1 MFCEITIGPI
11 GGVPCS
17 TGWWGGAAGD
27 VGYQGTH
34 PAGIYTTYPPESNL
48 GLFRALSRAEV
59 SQRSVWMVEA
69 FPSLPMGLLPER
81 RVNWGSVSSSFVLQ
95 ALLLLFVVYAGL
107 INPENII
114 VPTQTQQ

>member
-1 MFCEITIGPI
+1 
-11 GGVPCS
+11 
-17 TGWWGGAAGD
+17 
-27 VGYQGTH
+27 
-34 PAGIYTTYPPESNL
+34 
-48 GLFRALSRAEV
+48 
-59 SQRSVWMVEA
+59 MVEA